1 MTRSWS
7 RNAASLLSHKCPRR
21 KLRESPALPRAR
33 PQTPRPSV
41 ALPPRGRG
49 PYLNVRRVFA
59 QHPRH
64 GSVPR
69 PQIHARRP
77 CVSCSS
83 LQSGTET
90 SACPRAGARTARAKA
105 GGWGRGDSRG
115 HALGAGQ
122 GSRPASQPVRLVPD
136 SLTRLEGT
144 LGCAGLC
151 SLTSQGLA
159 W

>member
-21 KLRESPALPRAR
+21 KLRESPVLPRAR

-105 GGWGRGDSRG
+105 GGGGGATTEGTPSGRGK
-115 HALGAGQ
+115 ALDPPH
-122 GSRPASQPVRLVPD
+122 SLSCWSQTPL
-136 SLTRLEGT
+136 
-144 LGCAGLC
+144 LC
-151 SLTSQGLA
+151 
-159 W
+159 